1 MKSPRTKKEPKT
13 NPVAYDRKEIVA
25 IVKPF
30 RAQAVLEAIGEYDID
45 TVLVGEAIG
54 YGRQKDQL
62 PRYLGSEYSGVHLPK
77 IQIRVLVP
85 ESQCEAVLNK
95 IVEVART
102 GRIGD
107 GKIFVFDC
115 PVAIDL

>member
-1 MKSPRTKKEPKT
+1 MKT
-13 NPVAYDRKEIVA
+13 VVA

-30 RAQAVLEAIGEYDID
+30 RAQAVLEAIGEFRVD
-45 TVLVGEAIG
+45 TVLVREAKG

-62 PRYLGSEYSGVHLPK
+62 PLYLGSEYSHVYLPK
-77 IQIRVLVP
+77 IEITVSLADDLVDPVL
-85 ESQCEAVLNK
+85 AR

-107 GKIFVFDC
+107 GKIFVVPVFAEFD
-115 PVAIDL
+115 I